1 MASTSP
7 GCPQAVVV
15 GAGVIGCSVAL
26 ELRRSG
32 YDVTVVDR
40 NGAPGQGSTSA
51 SSAVVRYHYRH
62 RDEAVVAWE
71 SGLRWSRWESY
82 LGAVDPAGMAGF
94 MQTGLVLI
102 DGEILDLSEALGHLH
117 DLGVH
122 VEELTGEQVRERFP
136 ALDPTTLG
144 PPTLPDDE
152 RFWRDGTGDA
162 QAWWMPECGYVDDP
176 MLAAHNLAHAGR
188 SIGVTYRFRTSV
200 TGVTSARGRVT
211 GCLLDDETELP
222 ASVIVNAAGP
232 WSATL
237 NELAGVLDDFQT
249 STRPLEQEV
258 ISLPAPPSFATGAGG
273 ACVTDADLGTY
284 FRPHGEDTVIVGGME
299 PPCDP
304 LVWLDAP
311 SAARTTVSL
320 RTWEMQSLR
329 LARRVPDVRI
339 PNQPRGVVGVYDVTD
354 DWTPIYDKTNL
365 AGFYVAIGTSGHG
378 FKQAPF
384 VGELL
389 AALVHAVENG
399 HDHDHDPLQIRAQ
412 WSGQMV
418 NLGHF
423 SRLREVTP
431 QAAMG

>member
-1 MASTSP
+1 
-7 GCPQAVVV
+7 
-15 GAGVIGCSVAL
+15 
-26 ELRRSG
+26 
-32 YDVTVVDR
+32 
-40 NGAPGQGSTSA
+40 
-51 SSAVVRYHYRH
+51 
-62 RDEAVVAWE
+62 
-71 SGLRWSRWESY
+71 
-82 LGAVDPAGMAGF
+82 
-94 MQTGLVLI
+94 
-102 DGEILDLSEALGHLH
+102 
-117 DLGVH
+117 
-122 VEELTGEQVRERFP
+122 
-136 ALDPTTLG
+136 
-144 PPTLPDDE
+144 
-152 RFWRDGTGDA
+152 
-162 QAWWMPECGYVDDP
+162 
-176 MLAAHNLAHAGR
+176 
-188 SIGVTYRFRTSV
+188 
-200 TGVTSARGRVT
+200 VT

-222 ASVIVNAAGP
+222 ASVVVNAAGP
-232 WSATL
+232 WSAKL
-237 NELAGVLDDFQT
+237 NELVGVLDDFQT

-258 ISLPAPPSFATGAGG
+258 ISLPAPPSFAAGTGG

-299 PPCDP
+299 SPCDP

-320 RTWEMQSLR
+320 RTWNMQSLR

-365 AGFYVAIGTSGHG
+365 GGFYVAIGTSGHG

-384 VGELL
+384 VGKLL

-399 HDHDHDPLQIRAQ
+399 HDHDHDPLQVRAQ
-412 WSGQMV
+412 WSGQVV